1 MKKKILV
8 LGSSS
13 FSGASIVDYL
23 LTQNNYQIFG
33 TYRRKKKDSY
43 LPYKFNKNF
52 KRFREYKVDLSKKS
66 NHLLKLI
73 TKLKPEI
80 IIDFAS
86 VCMVNESW
94 DNPETYFQTNVLS
107 KTRAIEYLSKTNFL
121 QKYIYISTPEVFGSS
136 KKFITEDCNIFNPK
150 TPYATSKLSF
160 EILLKNYLNHYKFPL
175 IISRFSNFYGPGQP
189 LHRLIPKLIACIDS
203 NTKFP
208 VQGDGKS
215 KRNFIFSYDF
225 CNGINKV
232 ITKGRTGETYHFS
245 GDRFL
250 SVIDIVKNVCDL
262 KSYDIKKLIIK
273 SKSRTGQDFLYKLGS
288 TKTRKNLNWKPVY
301 ALKDGVQ
308 EIIVH
313 HNKYIKKI
321 SKSDFIY
328 RYKNFKKK

>member
-13 FSGASIVDYL
+13 FSGASIVDFL
-23 LTQNNYQIFG
+23 LTQNNYRIFG

-52 KRFREYKVDLSKKS
+52 RKFKEYKIDLTKKS

-94 DNPETYFQTNVLS
+94 NNAETYFQTNVLS
-107 KTRAIEYLSKTNFL
+107 KTRMIEYLSETNFL

-136 KKFITEDCNIFNPK
+136 KKFIKEDHKVFNPR

-160 EILLKNYLNHYKFPL
+160 EILLKNYFNHYKFPL

-203 NTKFP
+203 KTKFP

-232 ITKGRTGETYHFS
+232 IKKGRTGEVYHFS
-245 GDRFL
+245 GDTFY
-250 SVIDIVKNVCDL
+250 SVFNIIKSVCDL
-262 KSYDIKKLIIK
+262 KSYDINKLIIK
-273 SKSRTGQDFLYKLGS
+273 TKSRIGQDFSYKLGS
-288 TKTRKNLNWKPVY
+288 KKTRRNLSWKPVY
-301 ALKDGVQ
+301 ALKNGIQ

-321 SKSDFIY
+321 SKNDLTY
-328 RYKNFKKK
+328 RDKDLKK

>member
-52 KRFREYKVDLSKKS
+52 KKFKEYKVDLSKKS

-73 TKLKPEI
+73 SKLKPEI

-94 DNPETYFQTNVLS
+94 NNAETYFQTNVLS
-107 KTRAIEYLSKTNFL
+107 KTRVIEYLSKINFL

-136 KKFITEDCNIFNPK
+136 NKSIAEDCNVFNPK

-160 EILLKNYLNHYKFPL
+160 EILLKNYLYHYKFPL

-189 LHRLIPKLIACIDS
+189 LHRLIPKLIASIDS

-232 ITKGRTGETYHFS
+232 ITKGRIGETYHFS
-245 GDRFL
+245 GDSFY
-250 SVIDIVKNVCDL
+250 SVIDIIKNVCDL

-273 SKSRTGQDFLYKLGS
+273 TKSRIGQDFLYKLGS
-288 TKTRKNLNWKPVY
+288 QKTRRNLNWKPVY

-313 HNKYIKKI
+313 HNRYIKKI
-321 SKSDFIY
+321 IKSDFIY
-328 RYKNFKKK
+328 RDKNFKK

>member
-8 LGSSS
+8 LGCSS
-13 FSGASIVDYL
+13 FAGASIVDYL

-33 TYRRKKKDSY
+33 TFRRKKKDSY
-43 LPYKFNKNF
+43 LPYKYNKNF
-52 KRFREYKVDLSKKS
+52 KQFREYKVDLSKKS
-66 NHLLKLI
+66 NHLLSLV

-86 VCMVNESW
+86 ICMVNESW
-94 DNPETYFQTNVLS
+94 SNSEIYFQTNVLS
-107 KTRAIEYLSKTNFL
+107 KTKMIEYLSKNNFL

-136 KKFITEDCNIFNPK
+136 KNFISENCNIFNPK

-160 EILLKNYLNHYKFPL
+160 EILLKNYLNYYKFPL

-203 NTKFP
+203 NKKFP
-208 VQGDGKS
+208 VQGNGKS

-225 CNGINKV
+225 CNGINKIV
-232 ITKGRTGETYHFS
+232 LKGKIGETYHFS
-245 GDRFL
+245 GNSFN
-250 SVIDIVKNVCDL
+250 SVIDVIKNVCDL
-262 KSYDIKKLIIK
+262 KSYDIKKLIIR
-273 SKSRTGQDFLYKLGS
+273 SKGRIRQDLLYKLGS
-288 TKTRKNLNWKPVY
+288 KKTRKTLNWKPVY

-308 EIIVH
+308 KIIVH

-321 SKSDFIY
+321 SKSDLTY
-328 RYKNFKKK
+328 HDKDFKK